1 MMRRQSFPTGMV
13 FLFLLFLLAGADRSW
28 AADMKPAVPAAPPG
42 AATKPAA
49 AVPATAPVPA
59 PPSAPGPGT
68 AAAPA
73 PAPAPAP
80 VIPYIYRPA
89 GKADP
94 FQPFVET
101 DLALKKKVDME
112 QSKKPGVKARPISPL
127 QQADITQFRLAGIAG
142 SDKKRVAV
150 VEYVT
155 TKKFYPLFEG
165 TYIGTNEGRV
175 AEIRPD
181 HVIVEE
187 RFDDQSTKSRKA
199 KLSRTPMILHKD
211 EEEGK
216 P

>member
-1 MMRRQSFPTGMV
+1 MMRGHSFPAGIAC
-13 FLFLLFLLAGADRSW
+13 LCLLFLLAGADCSR
-28 AADMKPAVPAAPPG
+28 AAEVKPVVPAAPPS
-42 AATKPAA
+42 T
-49 AVPATAPVPA
+49 
-59 PPSAPGPGT
+59 PGPGT

-73 PAPAPAP
+73 AAPVPVP
-80 VIPYIYRPA
+80 VIPYVYRPT

-94 FQPFVET
+94 FQPFIET
-101 DLALKKKVDME
+101 ELAIKKKTDME
-112 QSKKPGVKARPISPL
+112 QMKKPGMRGRSISPL
-127 QQADITQFRLAGIAG
+127 LQADITQFRLAGIAG

-181 HVIVEE
+181 RVIVEE
-187 RFDDQSTKSRKA
+187 RFDDQAKKSRKA
-199 KLSRTPMILHKD
+199 KLSRTPMMLHKD